1 LSAIIARRCYVS
13 GRVQGV
19 FFRASTRERAQQLG
33 CRGYA
38 RNLADGRVEVLAVG
52 EPSAVDALTEW
63 LWRGPPAAHVQ
74 NVQCTEVAIADLGE
88 MPSGFGTG
96 RQG

>member
-1 LSAIIARRCYVS
+1 M
-13 GRVQGV
+13 QGV

-52 EPSAVDALTEW
+52 EPAAVDALNEW
-63 LWRGPPAAHVQ
+63 LWHGPPAAQVMD
-74 NVQCTEVAIADLGE
+74 VQCSELGLDELGE
-88 MPSGFGTG
+88 LPSSFSGV
-96 RQG
+96 R